1 MFNVF
6 NNNQKFSLIKEKDLK
21 KIVQKLANLG
31 SQTTMVIITQGPG
44 DIIVAKSNENG
55 QTLCHPVSPIPLNQ
69 IVDTNGAGDAFVG
82 GFLAYQLANR
92 SLTDCL
98 DAGIYA
104 AREIIQT
111 TGCTLPSRKNL
122 MKLSPSDY

>member
-1 MFNVF
+1 M
-6 NNNQKFSLIKEKDLK
+6 
-21 KIVQKLANLG
+21 ANLG
-31 SQTTMVIITQGPG
+31 NETTTVIITQGPG
-44 DIIVAKSNENG
+44 DIIVAKSTEKG
-55 QTLCHPVSPIPLNQ
+55 PVLCYPVSQISIDK

-92 SLTDCL
+92 SLTECL

-111 TGCTLPSRKNL
+111 TGCTLPNGKNL
-122 MKLSPSDY
+122 MKLPPNDY